1 VIGMAGITDR
11 HETESVIGMARIT
24 QWTTQTHGHVTEV
37 AAKHAEN
44 ALHVPNA

>member
-24 QWTTQTHGHVTEV
+24 QLSDMGWKLLEIM
-37 AAKHAEN
+37 
-44 ALHVPNA
+44 P